1 MTKLYGSRTRMLHAG
16 LPNADVVAVNA
27 NHVDKYFGDLMRGQR
42 TSCGLSQERLARK
55 LRIDPEDIDAYET
68 GMKHMSTDLVLQIAR
83 GFSGRRSLKL
93 TQPCATEH
101 YQGQFEGAAENDT
114 ILDEE
119 MQLRR
124 AFVRIK
130 SAALRKSIVD
140 FVVDL
145 AASKNTV

>member
-1 MTKLYGSRTRMLHAG
+1 MTKLYGSRTRKLHAG
-16 LPNADVVAVNA
+16 LLNVDVVPVNA
-27 NHVDKYFGDLMRGQR
+27 NRVDKYFWDLTRGQR
-42 TSCGLSQERLARK
+42 TSCGLSQERLTRK
-55 LRIDPEDIDAYET
+55 LRIDTEDIDAYET

-83 GFSGRRSLKL
+83 AFSGRRSLKL
-93 TQPCATEH
+93 PQPCATEH
-101 YQGQFEGAAENDT
+101 NQGQFEGAAENDT
-114 ILDEE
+114 IPDEE

-145 AASKNTV
+145 AASKTTV